1 MVSSPRT
8 GNSADGRVSLL
19 KRKFNTIEYTNM
31 ASEIEQAIKHICEEK
46 GLSYEAV
53 METIE
58 TALAAAYRKDYGNK
72 QQNIEI
78 EFDPVSG
85 EMTAYDIKQV
95 VADISAEELEAMKQ
109 KQAQKAAQEE
119 EDEVKGRK
127 PMTREQREE
136 AAKAEEEA
144 AAKEKE
150 EGVSFNPK
158 TEVMVSD
165 AKVLKFG
172 SQVGD
177 VLRLDLPIPGEFG
190 RMAAMTAKQVITQ
203 KLREAER
210 EIIFNEYKEQ
220 EGEVLIGTVQR
231 REGRVVLVDIGRTTG
246 VILPADQVRSE
257 RYNSGDRVKVYVREV
272 SLGARGP
279 QILLSRSSVELVRSL
294 FDLEVPEIGEGT
306 VLIKEIAREAGS
318 RTKIAVTTEDNS
330 IDPIGAC
337 IGQRGI
343 RIQTII
349 NELGGEKIDVIEWNE
364 DEEAFIVNALSPA
377 KVSSVEM
384 DVEEKTAT
392 VLVENDQLSLAI
404 GRGGQN
410 VRLAA
415 QLAGWKLNVRDVENP
430 EGTTEKKDESG
441 DGGVVEG
448 EGGVKENSEPTA
460 EGEEETKEVSESASE
475 SEASV
480 SESTEETLESA
491 SDKEE
496 PEAPEEEKKEE
507 EEPVAEM
514 KEEGVIPEEKA
525 SEDEASTEE
534 ASVE

>member
-1 MVSSPRT
+1 
-8 GNSADGRVSLL
+8 
-19 KRKFNTIEYTNM
+19 M
-31 ASEIEQAIKHICEEK
+31 ASEIEQAIKYICEEK
-46 GLSYEAV
+46 GLAYEAV

-58 TALAAAYRKDYGNK
+58 IALAAAYRKDYGNK

-78 EFDPVSG
+78 EFDPASG
-85 EMTAYDIKQV
+85 EMKAYDVKEV
-95 VADISAEELEAMKQ
+95 VEDISAEELEAMKL
-109 KQAQKAAQEE
+109 KQAEKAAQEE
-119 EDEVKGRK
+119 EEEIKGKK
-127 PMTREQREE
+127 PEEKKEE
-136 AAKAEEEA
+136 AKEEKAEEDDADES
-144 AAKEKE
+144 EEE
-150 EGVSFNPK
+150 EGPSFNPK
-158 TEVMVSD
+158 TEIMVSD
-165 AKVLKFG
+165 AKVLKHG

-177 VLRLDLPIPGEFG
+177 TLRLDLPIPGEFG

-257 RYNSGDRVKVYVREV
+257 RYNSGDRVKVFVREV
-272 SLGARGP
+272 SLGTRGP

-294 FDLEVPEIGEGT
+294 FNLEVPEISEGT
-306 VLIKEIAREAGS
+306 VEIKAIAREAGS
-318 RTKIAVTTEDNS
+318 RTKIAVWTDDDA

-349 NELGGEKIDVIEWNE
+349 NELGGEKIDVIEWSDDAE
-364 DEEAFIVNALSPA
+364 TFIVNALSPA

-384 DVEEKTAT
+384 DEEEKTAT

-430 EGTTEKKDESG
+430 EGDKPESEDEEAS
-441 DGGVVEG
+441 DSDEAPAA
-448 EGGVKENSEPTA
+448 S
-460 EGEEETKEVSESASE
+460 EEEEPA
-475 SEASV
+475 
-480 SESTEETLESA
+480 
-491 SDKEE
+491 
-496 PEAPEEEKKEE
+496 PEAEAPAEEAAEEVEAEEEKKEE
-507 EEPVAEM
+507 VPEAT
-514 KEEGVIPEEKA
+514 EEGEV
-525 SEDEASTEE
+525 SDEE
-534 ASVE
+534 ASEEDAE